1 MLLHHKENE
10 MEKNWE
16 VVFQVYAYIKAET
29 KEEAIAK
36 FMEENNVKDEL
47 KIYITAEEDG
57 N

>member
-1 MLLHHKENE
+1 